1 MALVFCST
9 VATREA
15 NSAMGQ
21 IFIHPATVKNTEA
34 VAIWLRFIATSPKI
48 AKAALT
54 ESILETATGPMAN
67 SAAKK
72 AQLAKV
78 PANGLSLSG
87 FLAMAKAASVFKIKT
102 STNQA
107 IS

>member
-1 MALVFCST
+1 M
-9 VATREA
+9 
-15 NSAMGQ
+15 
-21 IFIHPATVKNTEA
+21 VKNADA
-34 VAIWLRFIATSPKI
+34 VAIWLRLIATSPKI

-72 AQLAKV
+72 AQLANV
-78 PANGLSLSG
+78 PANGLLLLV
-87 FLAMAKAASVFKIKT
+87 FLTKVKAASVFKMKT
-102 STNQA
+102 RANQA